1 MRPSRERRA
10 IDCALRCYSARWR
23 RRHGED
29 AAMLAAALLDDGVAW
44 WSLAASYLGGAVRER
59 VVRRL
64 SRRVSTTVVALVVGV
79 AAVPLALL
87 TSLTP
92 ASASS
97 TNVVIVIS
105 NPADAAGQ
113 LKAAFSS
120 HHFRLTLSERAVP
133 ARLIGSILSVSTYAR
148 SGARDRVV
156 SEVRGACADGA
167 RGCTRGLVLPRHFS
181 GVAHVTI
188 GHAAT

>member
-1 MRPSRERRA
+1 
-10 IDCALRCYSARWR
+10 
-23 RRHGED
+23 
-29 AAMLAAALLDDGVAW
+29 MLAAALLDDGVAW
-44 WSLAASYLGGAVRER
+44 WSLVASYLGGAVRER

-133 ARLIGSILSVSTYAR
+133 ARLIGSILSVSTYGR

-156 SEVRGACADGA
+156 SEVRGACPDAA

-188 GHAAT
+188 GQAAT

>member
-1 MRPSRERRA
+1 
-10 IDCALRCYSARWR
+10 
-23 RRHGED
+23 
-29 AAMLAAALLDDGVAW
+29 MLAAALLDDGVAW
-44 WSLAASYLGGAVRER
+44 WSLVASYLGGAVRER

-133 ARLIGSILSVSTYAR
+133 ARLIGSILSVSTYGR
-148 SGARDRVV
+148 WWARDRVV